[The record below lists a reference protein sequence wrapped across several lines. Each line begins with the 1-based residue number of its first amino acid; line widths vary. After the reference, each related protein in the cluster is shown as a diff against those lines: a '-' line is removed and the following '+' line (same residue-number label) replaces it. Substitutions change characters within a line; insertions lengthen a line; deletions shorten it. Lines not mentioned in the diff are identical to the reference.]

1 MARGRPALGG
11 KGMNQDDIAQLPARA
26 LALLN
31 LVYRV
36 DQRLVEALSLDSQ
49 GLMALVREIED
60 MMGGL
65 FDDDTQG
72 FFAEA

>member
-1 MARGRPALGG
+1 
-11 KGMNQDDIAQLPARA
+11 MNQDDTAQLPARA